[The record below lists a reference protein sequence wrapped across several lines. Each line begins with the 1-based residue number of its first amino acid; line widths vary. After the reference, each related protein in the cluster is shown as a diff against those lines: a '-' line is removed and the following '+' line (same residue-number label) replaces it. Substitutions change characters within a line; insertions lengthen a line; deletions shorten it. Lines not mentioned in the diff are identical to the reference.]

1 MLQFINK
8 FNVKTGQNYPVIG
21 LLKELEER
29 DLIEELYDEQ
39 TTIADPENAEKNVTS
54 QPG

>member
-8 FNVKTGQNYPVIG
+8 FNVKTDKNYPILG

-29 DLIEELYDEQ
+29 DLIEELYDE
-39 TTIADPENAEKNVTS
+39 NVTKADLQNS
-54 QPG
+54 E